1 MKHLLGEATP
11 EEEEAVNKWKAE
23 EEANNVYYNQLSQ
36 IWNSSKAIAA
46 SSAVDEIKAW
56 QNFQQRFAKPKE
68 EAVIV
73 PLKKFA
79 WSRVAASVIVLAGLA
94 IAAFLL
100 LNKEAA
106 PKEMVAQTQQNVL
119 IYTLPDNSVV
129 TLNKQSSITY
139 LSKFNGDKREIALKG
154 EAFFN
159 VTPDKKK
166 PFVITVNDVQ
176 VTVVGTSFN
185 VKNEKGNTEVVV
197 ETGIVRVTK
206 NGKTTELVAGQK
218 LLLAA
223 NDSVTAKEEV
233 TDKLYNYYRSKEFV
247 CDDTPLWKL
256 VQVLNEAYNS
266 NIVIGRKELNNL
278 PLTTTFNNESLD
290 NILDVIHFTFG
301 ITVIKKDGQIILQ

>member
-1 MKHLLGEATP
+1 MKHLLGEASP
-11 EEEEAVNKWKAE
+11 EEQEAVNKWKAE
-23 EEANNVYYNQLSQ
+23 DEANAVYYNQLSK
-36 IWNSSKAIAA
+36 IWNSSKELAA
-46 SSAVDEIKAW
+46 SSTVDENKAW
-56 QNFQQRFAKPKE
+56 QNFQQRIAKPTQS
-68 EAVIV
+68 APVIPV
-73 PLKKFA
+73 KRFS
-79 WSRVAASVIVLAGLA
+79 WMRVAASVIVLAGLA

-100 LNKEAA
+100 LNKEVA
-106 PKEMVAQTQQNVL
+106 PTEMMAQTGQNVL
-119 IYTLPDNSVV
+119 IDTLPDNSVV
-129 TLNKQSSITY
+129 TLNKKSSIRY
-139 LSKFNGDKREIALKG
+139 LSKFNGKTREITLKG

-223 NDSVTAKEEV
+223 NDSVAAKEEV

-256 VQVLNEAYNS
+256 VQVLNEAYNA
-266 NIVIGRKELNNL
+266 NIIIGNRELSNL
-278 PLTTTFNNESLD
+278 PLNTTFNNESLD
-290 NILDVIHFTFG
+290 KILEVIHLTFG

>member
-1 MKHLLGEATP
+1 MKHLLGETSP
-11 EEEEAVNKWKAE
+11 EEAAAVNKWKAE
-23 EEANNVYYNQLSQ
+23 DEANAVYYNQFNK
-36 IWNSSKAIAA
+36 IWNSSKELATA
-46 SSAVDEIKAW
+46 STVDENKAW
-56 QNFQQRFAKPKE
+56 QNFQQRITRPKE
-68 EAVIV
+68 EV
-73 PLKKFA
+73 PVVPIKRFS
-79 WSRVAASVIVLAGLA
+79 WMRVAASGIVLAGLA

-100 LNKEAA
+100 LNNNAA
-106 PKEMVAQTQQNVL
+106 PAEMVAQTQQNIL
-119 IYTLPDNSVV
+119 IDTLPDNSIV

-197 ETGIVRVTK
+197 ETGVVRVTK

-218 LLLAA
+218 LLLTA
-223 NDSVTAKEEV
+223 NDSIATKEEV

-256 VQVLNEAYNS
+256 VQVLNEVYNS
-266 NIVIGRKELNNL
+266 NIVVGREELNNL
-278 PLTTTFNNESLD
+278 PLNTTFNNESLD
-290 NILDVIHFTFG
+290 KILEVIHLTFG
-301 ITVIKKDGQIILQ
+301 INVVKRDGQIILQ